1 MSSIP
6 DRLRTSVSAADV
18 GLRELMAVREIAHA
32 FLTAERPEEVFQFA
46 LDRVSPLVG
55 ATFACVYLID
65 DGSDLM
71 RLAAVHNWP
80 ARYAKFLGQMRVR
93 LGLGPS
99 GLAAS
104 ERRLIEV
111 VDLFADPSLED
122 WQEVASELRFRS
134 FVALPLQTSAAVLG
148 TVTFYFA
155 GTNAAM
161 PETRQLM
168 RTVADQ
174 MAATAEKARLIE
186 SLRRANSAL
195 TDTNVALER
204 QVAEATEAR
213 RIKDEFLANI
223 SHELRTPLT
232 AVMGYIA
239 LMQEGLAGPITDEQQ
254 RTLEQVTNVSEHLLA
269 LIGDLLELTAL
280 KRGSVMAMIAEFDP
294 RDALRDALE
303 TTKERRDGTNVA
315 LEVVMP
321 EIVPAMLSDRRAVTK
336 TVTVLI
342 DNAFK
347 FTRSGTVRVRLDIDG
362 ERVEYSVQD
371 TGIGIPTEAHRL
383 VFEEFRQVDGT
394 ATREFNG
401 SGLGLAFGRRLA
413 RMVQGD
419 ITLTSAPGAGSTF
432 TLVMPLHYSESSSH
446 DHLASR

>member
-6 DRLRTSVSAADV
+6 DRLRTPTSAADF

-55 ATFACVYLID
+55 ATFACVYVIEE
-65 DGSDLM
+65 GSDLM

-80 ARYAKFLGQMRVR
+80 ARYAQFLGQMRVR

-111 VDLFADPSLED
+111 LDLFADPSLED

-134 FVALPLQTSAAVLG
+134 FVALPLMTSTAVLG
-148 TVTFYFA
+148 TVTFYFSGA
-155 GTNAAM
+155 NGVV
-161 PETRQLM
+161 PETRHLM

-186 SLRRANSAL
+186 RLRRANSAL
-195 TDTNVALER
+195 TDTNVALE
-204 QVAEATEAR
+204 QQIADATEAR
-213 RIKDEFLANI
+213 RLKDEFLANI

-239 LMQEGLAGPITDEQQ
+239 LMQEGLAGPITSEQQ
-254 RTLEQVTNVSEHLLA
+254 RTLEQVTDVSEHLLA
-269 LIGDLLELTAL
+269 LIGDLLELTAM
-280 KRGSVMAMIAEFDP
+280 KRGSVMAMVTEFDP
-294 RDALRDALE
+294 REPLREALE
-303 TTKERRDGTNVA
+303 TTKARREPTDVA

-321 EIVPAMLSDRRAVTK
+321 EIVPGMTSDRRAVAK
-336 TVTVLI
+336 ALCVLI

-347 FTRSGTVRVRLDIDG
+347 FTRTGTVRVRLEIDG
-362 ERVEYSVQD
+362 ERVEYSVED
-371 TGIGIPTEAHRL
+371 TGIGISSDAHRL

-419 ITLTSAPGAGSTF
+419 ITLASTPGVGSTF
-432 TLVMPLHYSESSSH
+432 QLVMPLHYTAIPSR
-446 DHLASR
+446 DHIASR